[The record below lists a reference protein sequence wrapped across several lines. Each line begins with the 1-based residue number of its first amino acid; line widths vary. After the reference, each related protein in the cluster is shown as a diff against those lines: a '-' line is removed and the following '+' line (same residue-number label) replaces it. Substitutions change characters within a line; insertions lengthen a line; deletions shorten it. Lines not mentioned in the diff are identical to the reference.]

1 MITWSTPPL
10 DFNGYKVV
18 CYKVPAASQTD
29 SKDDGGGGGDEDQQE
44 TEETTKQK
52 DDEAMNLA
60 EKKKVAEK
68 ALGSEATEVAFEQLE
83 SDTMYFI
90 EMFTVHGEIE
100 NEAAEVTIRTEKVA
114 SK

>member
-29 SKDDGGGGGDEDQQE
+29 SKDDEGGGDGDKQE